1 MSAKTAQASSASLA
15 EIAEDA
21 LDFVRYG
28 RDQVRWM
35 AALMK
40 SIQLDL
46 KHNKGLDAKDLASLG
61 LYLGQDCTNYLDDHA
76 KALQTK
82 FDAVENA
89 A

>member
-1 MSAKTAQASSASLA
+1 MNAKATHDSLA
-15 EIAEDA
+15 EIADDA
-21 LDFVRYG
+21 LEFVLYG

-61 LYLGQDCTNYLDDHA
+61 QYLGQDCTNYLDEHA
-76 KALQTK
+76 KTLQTQL
-82 FDAVENA
+82 DAVEA
-89 A
+89 SQ

>member
-1 MSAKTAQASSASLA
+1 MSAKTTSASLA

-28 RDQVRWM
+28 RDQARWM

-46 KHNKGLDAKDLASLG
+46 KHNKGLDTKDLASLG
-61 LYLGQDCTNYLDDHA
+61 LYLGHDCTNYLDEQA
-76 KALQTK
+76 RTLQAQL
-82 FDAVENA
+82 DAVGRA

>member
-1 MSAKTAQASSASLA
+1 MNAKTAQTSSAFLA

-28 RDQVRWM
+28 KKQSRWL

-46 KHNKGLDAKDLASLG
+46 EHNKGRAAKDLASLG
-61 LYLGQDCTNYLDDHA
+61 QYLGDDCANYLDEHV
-76 KALQTK
+76 KTLQTQL
-82 FDAVENA
+82 DAVKDDA
-89 A
+89 